1 MSPETQELL
10 RDALFRITIA
20 FAVLFSGYL
29 MWLRCR
35 SWLPFSHRTSFLIV
49 FAVVIAMFVY
59 LEYFA

>member
-20 FAVLFSGYL
+20 FAVFFAGYL

-35 SWLPFSHRTSFLIV
+35 SWLPFSHRTSLIV
-49 FAVVIAMFVY
+49 FAVVIAMFMY